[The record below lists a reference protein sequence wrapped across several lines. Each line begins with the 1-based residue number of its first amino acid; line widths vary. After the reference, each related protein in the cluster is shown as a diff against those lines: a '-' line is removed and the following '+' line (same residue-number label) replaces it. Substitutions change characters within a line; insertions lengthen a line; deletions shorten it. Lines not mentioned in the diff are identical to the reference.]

1 MNRRTVLGPAVL
13 ALTAPLVLMAPAVAD
28 PPVEIDQS
36 LLVPTTL
43 DSSFAPFDCQ
53 QRKSFTRATSPTLS
67 SVTTFSSSSSGLP
80 APLPRRSKKKKRV
93 SSTDKMLI
101 CRLHEENPDLRQQDI
116 ADQFKVERSTVSK
129 ILKEKDR
136 WLSLPR
142 PERRPVYRLRYA
154 AIQRVSD

>member
-1 MNRRTVLGPAVL
+1 MRQAT
-13 ALTAPLVLMAPAVAD
+13 
-28 PPVEIDQS
+28 
-36 LLVPTTL
+36 
-43 DSSFAPFDCQ
+43 
-53 QRKSFTRATSPTLS
+53 ATS
-67 SVTTFSSSSSGLP
+67 VTSQSYH